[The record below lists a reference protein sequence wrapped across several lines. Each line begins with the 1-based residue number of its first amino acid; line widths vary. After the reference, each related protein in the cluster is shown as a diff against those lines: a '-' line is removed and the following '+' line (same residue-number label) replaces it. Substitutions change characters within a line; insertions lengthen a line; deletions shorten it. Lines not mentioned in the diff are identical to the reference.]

1 MITPRRQ
8 SDNYQLTSSNS
19 VLYYYAVNS
28 RGDVVGIY
36 TASGSLLVVYEY
48 DAWGNILSVKNA
60 NGVNIANPNS
70 IANIQ
75 SLRYRGYCY
84 DTDTGLYYLQSR
96 YYDPVT
102 HRFINT
108 DGLVSTDTGVLGHN
122 MFVYCNN
129 NPIILSDISG
139 NYPTYSGY
147 TYDGMKFS
155 GVPMWELGYYGQ
167 IKEYWADNLVEYLY
181 ENTTITQK
189 STNYYSVTIPL
200 YSTGY
205 DLFATYSNESI
216 EMQMRD
222 INKLI
227 LAYLIDDSNGS
238 LSISYSDESQLWGEM
253 LVHAYGLIYWDISNC
268 YEIDLDISKD
278 SVNDTHEGMLGV
290 LINTS
295 SFIIGRD
302 YYKYDLL
309 GD

>member
-1 MITPRRQ
+1 MNSNETPV
-8 SDNYQLTSSNS
+8 Y
-19 VLYYYAVNS
+19 YYYALNS
-28 RGDVVGIY
+28 RGDVIGLYDEEGNLHAKY
-36 TASGSLLVVYEY
+36 TYDVWDNPVSITNASGVEISSPT
-48 DAWGNILSVKNA
+48 D
-60 NGVNIANPNS
+60 

-75 SLRYRGYCY
+75 PLRYRSYYY
-84 DTDTGLYYLQSR
+84 DSDTGFYYLQSR

-108 DGLVSTDTGVLGHN
+108 DGLVSTGTGVLGHN

-167 IKEYWADNLVEYLY
+167 IKKYWVDNLVEHLY
-181 ENTTITQK
+181 ENTKITPK
-189 STNYYSVTIPL
+189 STNSYRVSIPL

-216 EMQMRD
+216 ETQMMD
-222 INKLI
+222 LNKLI
-227 LAYLIDDSNGS
+227 LADLIDDSNGS

-253 LVHAYGLIYWDISNC
+253 LVHAYGLIYWDISN
-268 YEIDLDISKD
+268 
-278 SVNDTHEGMLGV
+278 
-290 LINTS
+290 
-295 SFIIGRD
+295 
-302 YYKYDLL
+302 
-309 GD
+309 